1 MNDTCD
7 ILLHNLIR
15 VVADIW
21 AIAIFVTENYFHAGN
36 LENV

>member
-7 ILLHNLIR
+7 ILLHNLVR
-15 VVADIW
+15 AVADIW
-21 AIAIFVTENYFHAGN
+21 AIAIVTENYFHAGN